1 MFHFTDDGHL
11 HDEADVLLAFL
22 LNSTEDFH
30 DTIDNGSI
38 SSSESN
44 QSLEFGVDEIPGL
57 TWHNDCETSIIEV
70 NFRYI
75 SKLKYISENSDLVAD
90 EIQRLW
96 PDMEV
101 VRMRDCQTET
111 KYKVKEAAI
120 KASEIM
126 TEVGLKSGM
135 NTLGTLFR
143 NIVLNTEGFLMF
155 FVKNWPKNQIEAIKE
170 QSKQFLNFV
179 SKEFF
184 KE

>member
-1 MFHFTDDGHL
+1 MFKLVLRIKKIPDFQDLFHFTDDGQL

-70 NFRYI
+70 NFKYI
-75 SKLKYISENSDLVAD
+75 SKLKFISENSDLVAD

-135 NTLGTLFR
+135 NTLGFQKYCIKYGRFSDVFR
-143 NIVLNTEGFLMF
+143 ENL
-155 FVKNWPKNQIEAIKE
+155 
-170 QSKQFLNFV
+170 
-179 SKEFF
+179 
-184 KE
+184 